1 VVERPSAAKL
11 ALEFAGRTILS
22 RLILSRFSFV
32 RPAVKGAPM
41 FGLEGMVSKRRDRPY
56 RPGRSPDWIKVK
68 NPQHPAM
75 QWVKEAFS

>member
-32 RPAVKGAPM
+32 RPAVKGRRCSA
-41 FGLEGMVSKRRDRPY
+41 EGMVSKRRDRPY